1 MAARTPGAS
10 LRERLEPEI
19 NFERLRAAAMRTGI
33 SLFGTALIDED
44 QRCRF
49 HESIREIARSLPHAV
64 SMGINLSSPVLETV
78 LTAPTWTYYYHY
90 RQVNI
95 ALDQAAL
102 LIAGEIQKEGFSAL
116 PVPASQI
123 LDWNLLRAHL
133 SHREV
138 AGLAGLGWMGRN
150 NLLVTPQFG
159 SQVRLVTV
167 LTDMELPARS
177 GGHAGGDCGNC
188 RACVN
193 MCPVGAIA
201 EEPED
206 FNLDRCAAQLR
217 RFEKSEKINAM
228 ICGLC
233 IKVCRGEKDG

>member
-1 MAARTPGAS
+1 MSESPKSETS
-10 LRERLEPEI
+10 CEK
-19 NFERLRAAAMRTGI
+19 LRAAALGAGVD
-33 SLFGTALIDED
+33 LFGTARIDEG
-44 QRCRF
+44 QRSRF
-49 HESIREIARSLPHAV
+49 HDSIRDIARALPYAV
-64 SMGINLSSPVLETV
+64 SMGIRLSSPVLETV

-90 RQVNI
+90 RQVNT

-102 LIAGEIQKEGFSAL
+102 FIAGEIQREGYSAL

-123 LDWNLLRAHL
+123 LDWDLLGAHL
-133 SHREV
+133 SHREI

-150 NLLVTPQFG
+150 NLLVTPRFG

-177 GGHAGGDCGNC
+177 GGHAGGDCGRC
-188 RACVN
+188 RACVS
-193 MCPVGAIA
+193 MCPVGAIG
-201 EEPED
+201 EDPGD

-217 RFEKSEKINAM
+217 RFTKSEKINAM

-233 IKVCRGEKDG
+233 VKVCGGQKDG